1 MAKPDFWGFISADNM
16 TVRFLQCP
24 REYCCHEEGS
34 CEWRKRIGNASAC
47 QGNRDPLIP
56 LCGGCL
62 ENYSQTIDTNACVE
76 NSKCGIRK
84 NPRAVLL
91 YLLWELV
98 YWLCF
103 DLYFLYQAQYKP
115 VQKLLDGVG
124 SKLIRFVR
132 WTGRWCGCLSNR
144 VGNRNGPAVERKSFS
159 NSGAEAVV
167 FYFYQLAMLVVPE
180 GYSALATKA
189 DAALTAVGKFCNV
202 EQPPG
207 DNGVCI
213 YAGMSGVHKLLIG
226 LLTPV
231 LMAVLLALM
240 RQAFRVRSKETRG
253 LVINKHD
260 QEPGLQESLLS
271 ESSSVHANQPSVR
284 RLEPAAADLTLSEED
299 EEDDCPPP
307 ADLET
312 DSRGRNGGSMRETRP
327 LLDAMACLV
336 LFMYSSFAWHAI
348 RLLNCVQVGD
358 KLVLRYAGAQKC
370 NFATWQAPIVL
381 LVALLTAMPVFP
393 IAAWGLSLKRMEGTL
408 LSRRT
413 RWARMSRLQ
422 AGKPSFLGAIAR
434 FAARPFVPRHWHWAF
449 VLLLQ
454 RLLTVMCSALATTG
468 VETSVSVALVSFAFL
483 LLQMLARPYRLSWVN
498 ALQTCSNICLV
509 TLAILNSASG
519 AFLSTGFDPRT
530 DGDATLRHFQTTLE
544 VLMVLALFP
553 PLLVYLWHRGTA
565 SDVLLSLH
573 APEAALAQ
581 QSAFHHRLA

>member
-1 MAKPDFWGFISADNM
+1 
-16 TVRFLQCP
+16 
-24 REYCCHEEGS
+24 
-34 CEWRKRIGNASAC
+34 
-47 QGNRDPLIP
+47 
-56 LCGGCL
+56 
-62 ENYSQTIDTNACVE
+62 
-76 NSKCGIRK
+76 
-84 NPRAVLL
+84 
-91 YLLWELV
+91 
-98 YWLCF
+98 
-103 DLYFLYQAQYKP
+103 
-115 VQKLLDGVG
+115 
-124 SKLIRFVR
+124 
-132 WTGRWCGCLSNR
+132 
-144 VGNRNGPAVERKSFS
+144 
-159 NSGAEAVV
+159 
-167 FYFYQLAMLVVPE
+167 
-180 GYSALATKA
+180 
-189 DAALTAVGKFCNV
+189 
-202 EQPPG
+202 
-207 DNGVCI
+207 
-213 YAGMSGVHKLLIG
+213 
-226 LLTPV
+226 
-231 LMAVLLALM
+231 MAVLLVLV

-253 LVINKHD
+253 LDTHKHD
-260 QEPGLQESLLS
+260 HEPLQESLLS
-271 ESSSVHANQPSVR
+271 ESSSVNANQPSVR

-299 EEDDCPPP
+299 EEAGRLPP

-312 DSRGRNGGSMRETRP
+312 DSRGQNGGSMRETRP

-336 LFMYSSFAWHAI
+336 LFAYSSFASHAI

-422 AGKPSFLGAIAR
+422 AGEPSFLGAIAR
-434 FAARPFVPRHWHWAF
+434 FAAGPFVSHHWHWAF

-468 VETSVSVALVSFAFL
+468 VETSVGVALVSFVFL

-553 PLLVYLWHRGTA
+553 PPLVYMWHAALPKIRWCFCCRCCMRGRQRLPDRQRFILDLDEESDRERDGEQGGAHDEIDRLRSLLAEKERLLAACEAEKEEKERLLAA
-565 SDVLLSLH
+565 SEAEKKEKERLLAASEAQKEEKVQLL
-573 APEAALAQ
+573 AASEAAKERLLAEIK
-581 QSAFHHRLA
+581 AKKEEKEHLLAESEAEKE